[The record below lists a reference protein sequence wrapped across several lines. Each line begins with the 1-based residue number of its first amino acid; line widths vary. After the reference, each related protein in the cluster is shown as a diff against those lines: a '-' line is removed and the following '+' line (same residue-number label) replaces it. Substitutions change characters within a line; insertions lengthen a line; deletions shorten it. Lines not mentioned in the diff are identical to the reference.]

1 MWHEANEGRMPLTM
15 EFLTDYDIA
24 TASIHAKN
32 TWTLGPFVDPG
43 HRRDIDPDPMWQL
56 KANDGTEFVIKST
69 SSTLPNWYMEVG
81 ALQDPTQTG
90 YLSLMLKAS
99 NAQTTN
105 ATGIKWTVLYEHQT
119 TPVALDQY
127 TFTNVADPT
136 VILGIQNVFRVGGLS
151 PMEKSLMTDA
161 KYGKMLLTGSTGTDT
176 YIIQNEGYQLQTTQ
190 WNLYGVHTNGV
201 YETLPMTMYDTVQNM
216 TDTSTYEFEIR
227 PYNSTL
233 DSASSTSGVL
243 QVDAVNM

>member
-1 MWHEANEGRMPLTM
+1 M
-15 EFLTDYDIA
+15 EFRWQPSEWLCRA
-24 TASIHAKN
+24 TQPSERLQLDSDRPQRLGAPTSASIHNKN

-69 SSTLPNWYMEVG
+69 SSILPNWYMEVG
-81 ALQDPTQTG
+81 ALQDPNQVD

-105 ATGIKWTVLYEHQT
+105 ATGIKWTVLYEQQT

-136 VILGIQNVFRVGGLS
+136 VTAIGFVGS
-151 PMEKSLMTDA
+151 SLA
-161 KYGKMLLTGSTGTDT
+161 
-176 YIIQNEGYQLQTTQ
+176 
-190 WNLYGVHTNGV
+190 
-201 YETLPMTMYDTVQNM
+201 
-216 TDTSTYEFEIR
+216 F
-227 PYNSTL
+227 
-233 DSASSTSGVL
+233 SST
-243 QVDAVNM
+243 D